1 METKSRLGRGLN
13 ALLGEGHEGTE
24 QHSVEPSQLLPVGW
38 IQHNPHQPRKVFDDE
53 QLKQLS
59 ESIRNHGVLQ
69 PLVVRQTGE
78 TYQLIAG
85 ERRLRA
91 AQVAGLGEVPV
102 HIVTLDDRQVLEA
115 ALVENIQRADLNPI
129 EKAEGFRDYIDRYGG
144 TKEELAKRLGM
155 DRTSVSNLV
164 GLLNLPE
171 EVQKAVRLEQISLGH
186 AKILKG
192 LSDPQLQVSLA
203 KEVMLK
209 GLSVKALEL
218 MAKQVRTDGPAEEGE
233 KPAKSVSSAVEKT
246 THVLGIETE
255 LRQKFATRFEIKLR
269 GESKGAI
276 VINFENNDDFERV
289 VELLRR

>member
-1 METKSRLGRGLN
+1 METKTRLGRGLN
-13 ALLGEGHEGTE
+13 ALLGEGNDGHHTPA
-24 QHSVEPSQLLPVGW
+24 VEPSQLIPVGW
-38 IQHNPHQPRKVFDDE
+38 IQHNPYQPRKIFDDE
-53 QLKQLS
+53 QLSQLT

-69 PLVVRQTGE
+69 PLVVRQAGE
-78 TYQLIAG
+78 TFQLIAG

-91 AQVAGLGEVPV
+91 AQVAGLSEVPV
-102 HIVTLDDRQVLEA
+102 HVVDFDDRQVLEA
-115 ALVENIQRADLNPI
+115 ALAENIQRSDLNPI
-129 EKAEGFRDYIDRYGG
+129 EKAEGFKDYLDRYGVS
-144 TKEELAKRLGM
+144 KEELAKRLGM

-164 GLLNLPE
+164 GLLNLPAD
-171 EVQKAVRLEQISLGH
+171 VQKAVRLEQISLGH

-192 LSDPQLQVSLA
+192 LNDTDLQISLA

-218 MAKQVRTDGPAEEGE
+218 MVKQVRTEPANEEE
-233 KPAKSVSSAVEKT
+233 AKPAKSVASAVEKT

-255 LRQKFATRFEIKLR
+255 LRQKFATRFEIRLR

-289 VELLRR
+289 VEMLRK

>member
-1 METKSRLGRGLN
+1 METKTRLGRGLN
-13 ALLGEGHEGTE
+13 ALLGEGNDGPN
-24 QHSVEPSQLLPVGW
+24 SPAVEPSQLIPVGW
-38 IQHNPHQPRKVFDDE
+38 IQHNPYQPRKIFDDE
-53 QLKQLS
+53 QLSQLT

-69 PLVVRQTGE
+69 PLVVRQAGE
-78 TYQLIAG
+78 IFQLIAG

-91 AQVAGLGEVPV
+91 AQVAGLSEVPV
-102 HIVTLDDRQVLEA
+102 HVVDFDDRQVLEA
-115 ALVENIQRADLNPI
+115 ALVENIQRSDLNPI
-129 EKAEGFRDYIDRYGG
+129 EKAEGFKDYLDRYGVS
-144 TKEELAKRLGM
+144 KEELAKRLGM

-164 GLLNLPE
+164 GLLNLPA

-192 LSDPQLQVSLA
+192 LNDTDLQISLA

-218 MAKQVRTDGPAEEGE
+218 MVKQVRSEPVAEEE
-233 KPAKSVSSAVEKT
+233 TKPAKSVANAVEKT

-255 LRQKFATRFEIKLR
+255 LRQKFATRFEIRLR

-289 VELLRR
+289 VEMLRK